1 MVTIDDIK
9 EMYKD
14 TTFYLYH
21 IKGKKWGCSM
31 DVERRLKEQG
41 FSKDDT
47 EEIKEVIGIEVAD
60 KLEKELN
67 LSHGY
72 PFNHTQSYLRVIY
85 RNLNKDKSV
94 FQTQEFKQKISD
106 SAKKMWESDEFRKKH
121 SESLNKVM
129 QTSEY
134 KEKISNAS
142 KKKWE
147 SDEYRKKWR
156 KSMRKAMQTPE
167 YKIKRAELSCGCNN
181 PMSSLKEDDVLFIRK
196 HYFKM
201 NHRATK
207 IPKGMYST
215 LQLAQMFNC
224 SKVAISNI
232 VNGKSYKNV
241 K

>member
-31 DVERRLKEQG
+31 DVEKRLKNQG

-47 EEIKEVIGIEVAD
+47 EEIKEVVCIEDAD

-72 PFNHTQSYLRVIY
+72 DWNDAQSYLRVLHMT
-85 RNLNKDKSV
+85 LNQDKSV
-94 FQTQEFKQKISD
+94 FQTPEYKQKQSEIS
-106 SAKKMWESDEFRKKH
+106 KKKWEDVSIRKKH
-121 SESLNKVM
+121 YESIRKVM

-134 KEKISNAS
+134 KEKLSKAS
-142 KKKWE
+142 KKIWQ
-147 SDEYRKKWR
+147 SDEFRKKWNQSR
-156 KSMRKAMQTPE
+156 KKLTQTPE
-167 YKIKRAELSCGCNN
+167 YKEKMSKAMSGCNN
-181 PMSSLKEDDVLFIRK
+181 GNSSLTEDDVLFIRK

-201 NHRATK
+201 NHQTTK
-207 IPKGMYST
+207 IPKGMYSSS
-215 LQLAQMFNC
+215 QLSEMFNC
-224 SKVAISNI
+224 TTVTIRNI
-232 VNGKSYKNV
+232 VKGKTYSSV